1 MSCTKGVCN
10 VCVYACECVG
20 RWNVARLPIVHI
32 GCLGT
37 HLALGRETTWMRTA
51 IRECEHVIRV
61 LTCEDTSNSNTRIL
75 YYMFGCL
82 GIVGCHIIVRLSYYL
97 VAGMPYFKHI
107 QLQNQVFSY
116 FLWTWSIVRGSLHF
130 FVILTS
136 DMCDACAI
144 AKMLCQQKHRWRVSG
159 VAGFELWEGKRW
171 GVVKSGLIFKYVFC
185 LYTIA
190 TILH

>member
-116 FLWTWSIVRGSLHF
+116 F
-130 FVILTS
+130 FVDMIYCEGVFTLFRHS
-136 DMCDACAI
+136 HERYVWRMCDSKNALSTKTQMTCVG
-144 AKMLCQQKHRWRVSG
+144 CRRVWALRG
-159 VAGFELWEGKRW
+159 EAVG
-171 GVVKSGLIFKYVFC
+171 C
-185 LYTIA
+185 C
-190 TILH
+190 